1 MLFQNWRKYA
11 PLLFFN
17 REVDIITEEDITKV
31 NLIKNKFFSEDTNN
45 KPPAIKG
52 TYNIQLFRIR
62 SLILSLS
69 SERGTHNF

>member
-31 NLIKNKFFSEDTNN
+31 NLIKNNFFSEDTNN

-52 TYNIQLFRIR
+52 TIFNFQVCISF
-62 SLILSLS
+62 LIS
-69 SERGTHNF
+69 F